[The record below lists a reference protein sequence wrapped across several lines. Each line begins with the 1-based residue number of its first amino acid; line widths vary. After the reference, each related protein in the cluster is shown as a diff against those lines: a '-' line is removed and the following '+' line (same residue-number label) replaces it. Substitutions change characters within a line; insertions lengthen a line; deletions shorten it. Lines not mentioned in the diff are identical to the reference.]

1 MENWTLKMLT
11 FKNET
16 LLTLIS
22 AQKIQTIHLF
32 DIRKMSVT
40 TSIVKVSMGNKLKQ
54 TRLGYHLHEFS
65 WSTAL
70 SHAVS
75 VEPIFNSDKTS
86 FGARSQTYLSVF

>member
-40 TSIVKVSMGNKLKQ
+40 TSIVKVSIGNKLKQ
-54 TRLGYHLHEFS
+54 TS
-65 WSTAL
+65 L
-70 SHAVS
+70 SS
-75 VEPIFNSDKTS
+75 S
-86 FGARSQTYLSVF
+86 